1 MDTDAMFQKLKGY
14 QEDQHSSLDEL
25 CKTLKVSKSDRHT
38 ASGDAYITALIF
50 LKLKSRLKIA

>member
-1 MDTDAMFQKLKGY
+1 MDTDAMYRKFKGL

-25 CKTLKVSKSDRHT
+25 CKILKVEKSDRHT

-50 LKLKSRLKIA
+50 LKLKNRLKI